1 MSQVKLPNLIIA
13 GVVKGGTTSLY
24 TYLARHPDICSSS
37 VKETCYFLKYRY
49 GQWDAR
55 YNNVSDPYQ
64 QYQSYFQHY
73 QNQKYIMEATPAYF
87 EGGKNVAQA
96 IKNTLG
102 DDVKIV
108 IVLREPIQRLISFF
122 KYKKSILAIDKK
134 LTLQAYINQCQS
146 LPFEERIKEENDTY
160 WGIDGGYYANYLP
173 EWFQVFG
180 DSVKVLFFD
189 DLKTNVQ
196 SFLEN
201 LCDWLNLE
209 YNFSEESFQ
218 VENKS
223 FGYNNLYL
231 QKVALSLNQ
240 KAEKFWRSHP
250 DIKKNLRDI
259 YRLLNGV
266 KWEENIDTETL
277 NYLQE
282 LYQPYNQEL
291 IKQLLAQNHSKLPQ
305 WLDNY

>member
-24 TYLARHPDICSSS
+24 TYLARHPDICCSS

-55 YNNVSDPYQ
+55 YHNVSDPYQ

-122 KYKKSILAIDKK
+122 KYKKTVLAIDKK

-173 EWFQVFG
+173 DWFQVFG

-189 DLKTNVQ
+189 DLQTNVQ

-201 LCDWLNLE
+201 LCAWLNLE
-209 YNFSEESFQ
+209 YDFSEESFQ

-223 FGYNNLYL
+223 LGYKNIYL
-231 QKVALSLNQ
+231 QKIALSLNT

-250 DIKKNLRDI
+250 MIKKNLRDI

-266 KWEENIDTETL
+266 KWEEKINSETL
-277 NYLQE
+277 NYLKE

-291 IKQLLAQNHSKLPQ
+291 SKQLLAQNNSKLPQ
-305 WLDNY
+305 WLHNQ